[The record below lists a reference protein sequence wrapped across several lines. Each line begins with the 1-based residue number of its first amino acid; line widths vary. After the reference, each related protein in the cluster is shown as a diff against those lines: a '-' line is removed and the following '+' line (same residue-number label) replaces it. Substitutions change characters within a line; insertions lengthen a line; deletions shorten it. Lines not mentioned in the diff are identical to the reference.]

1 MPLDRIEATADAK
14 PSRSQNPVW
23 LFFKR
28 WLANPLSMASITP
41 SAPALARLIA
51 RNIRRDPDE
60 IVVEYGGGTGPIT
73 RALLEAGVPPSR
85 LYVFEIDPELHGY
98 LSAQFPDV
106 NVILGDVT
114 RVRDYLPEQFHGK
127 VGTVVC
133 GIPMILIP
141 VDAQRKIVDEIFKIM
156 PAGRRFLAYT
166 YSLASP
172 MKKEPL
178 GIEGGRVGFTFANVP
193 PASVWAYTK
202 KPD

>member
-1 MPLDRIEATADAK
+1 MPHDRVEATADAK
-14 PSRSQNPVW
+14 VSSSQNPVW

-28 WLANPLSMASITP
+28 WMANPLSMASITP
-41 SAPALARLIA
+41 SAPSLARIIA
-51 RNIRRDPDE
+51 RNIRREPDE

-85 LYVFEIDPELHGY
+85 LYVFEIDPELHAF

-106 NVILGDVT
+106 NVILGDVR

-141 VDAQRKIVDEIFKIM
+141 VEAQKTIVEEIFKIM
-156 PAGRRFLAYT
+156 PEGRRFLAYT
-166 YSLASP
+166 YSAASP
-172 MKKEPL
+172 MKTEPL
-178 GIEGGRVGFTFANVP
+178 GIEGKRIGFTLANIP

-202 KPD
+202 RK